1 MTDRPDIHKAAGVI
15 VKDRRF
21 LVTRSVG
28 KDFFVAPGG
37 KLEPGEGTIEA
48 LVRELKEELDIA
60 INTPSLESL
69 GTFHATAAGSA
80 DRKLQMDV
88 YIVWD
93 YDGTI
98 TPTSEVEELRW
109 VNSLTDDIS
118 IGSIF
123 QHDVAPL
130 LKKRGLID

>member
-1 MTDRPDIHKAAGVI
+1 M
-15 VKDRRF
+15 
-21 LVTRSVG
+21 TRSVG

-37 KLEPGEGTIEA
+37 KLEPGESTIEA

-60 INTPSLESL
+60 INTPSLENL
-69 GTFHATAAGSA
+69 GTFHANAAGSA
-80 DRKLQMDV
+80 DKKLRMDV
-88 YIVWD
+88 YIVWE